1 MINEGVEPKGLG
13 VGGFLIGAGMGW
25 IVFTRHMVSWNVF
38 PWILVFAGAAMIG
51 STMLSRRSPVPHVD
65 KLLRSLMVGLILSLA
80 VTNGFN
86 LVVGIASS
94 ASPMASG
101 SFLADETRTFTGEV
115 DDESIG
121 VSVESFNGPIEVQ
134 TWSGDGYK
142 VEAYVKAKGANTGDA
157 EENLRALTL
166 KLEDQTILGEQTLKL
181 THNVPGTRTSL
192 YSIQVK
198 VLMPRDVEADTDLR
212 TSNGAITL
220 KALRGGHLELRT
232 SNGPLVFGDVKADS
246 VDGVS
251 SNGPVSGDI
260 DAPQIVVSTSNGPVN
275 LRLPCS
281 RSSGVRISTSNAG
294 ITLEVPGSTTMG
306 YAVNLSTSNGG
317 INVGLL
323 DMEYSLNTKIVKIAE
338 TEDLQSRQVQ
348 VTIRA
353 STSNAWITLR

>member
-13 VGGFLIGAGMGW
+13 VGGFLIGAGVGW

-51 STMLSRRSPVPHVD
+51 STMLSRSSPVPHVD

-94 ASPMASG
+94 ASPMG
-101 SFLADETRTFTGEV
+101 SYLADETKTFTGEV
-115 DDESIG
+115 DDEIIG
-121 VSVESFNGPIEVQ
+121 VVVESFNGPIEVQ

-157 EENLRALTL
+157 EENLRTLTL
-166 KLEDQTILGEQTLKL
+166 KLEDQTILGEQKLKL
-181 THNVPGTRTSL
+181 THNVPATRTSL
-192 YSIQVK
+192 YSIQIK
-198 VLMPRDVEADTDLR
+198 VFLPRDVEVDTDLR

-220 KALRGGHLELRT
+220 KDLRGGRLELRT
-232 SNGPLVFGDVKADS
+232 SNGPLVFSDVKADY

-251 SNGPVSGDI
+251 SNGPVSGDV
-260 DAPQIVVSTSNGPVN
+260 DAPQIAVYTSNGPVN

-281 RSSGVRISTSNAG
+281 RSGGVRISTSNAG

-317 INVGLL
+317 INVGLP
-323 DMEYSLNTKIVKIAE
+323 DMDYSSNTKTVKIAE
-338 TEDLQSRQVQ
+338 TEDMHSKQVQ

-353 STSNAWITLR
+353 STSNAWINLR